1 MGGVHLGVKQV
12 LGIWL
17 VAAGA
22 WPRLSRLSPRPAT
35 LPLPWGARDGRFA
48 SRQPGP
54 GKT

>member
-22 WPRLSRLSPRPAT
+22 CPRLSRLSRRPCDVAVAVGCAGGS
-35 LPLPWGARDGRFA
+35 LRVA
-48 SRQPGP
+48 QPGS